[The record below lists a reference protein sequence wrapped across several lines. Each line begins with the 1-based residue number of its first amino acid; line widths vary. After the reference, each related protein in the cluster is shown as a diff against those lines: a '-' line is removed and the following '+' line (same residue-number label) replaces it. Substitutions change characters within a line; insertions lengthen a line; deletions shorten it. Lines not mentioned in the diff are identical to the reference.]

1 MMQMNSDNDTKGQ
14 SKLALILSVAF
25 ILALVVA
32 FFTVPSFN
40 AFLKEA
46 WEVLLSDDETK
57 IRNWVDQY
65 GWWGPV
71 IIILTMT
78 VQMFLLVIPTV
89 LLMIV
94 SVLAFGPVW
103 GSLIS
108 YVAVL
113 TATSVGYSVGKYFGA
128 GPIKGLLGEKTFK
141 KIESFL
147 IDYGFWAIAI
157 SRINPFL
164 SNDAISFVA
173 GILKMNY
180 SKYIT
185 ATLLGITP
193 LIVFIALTGS
203 NTNSLKEGLLWGSVG
218 SLVLFIAYVI
228 WDKKRKKA
236 GTGNPEKTVKI

>member
-1 MMQMNSDNDTKGQ
+1 MQMDSGNKTKVQ
-14 SKLALILSVAF
+14 SKLPLFLS
-25 ILALVVA
+25 IALVTALVLA
-32 FFTVPSFN
+32 YFTIPSFE
-40 AFLKEA
+40 AFLNEA
-46 WEVLLSDDETK
+46 WEVLLSDNESK

-71 IIILTMT
+71 IIIVAMT
-78 VQMFLLVIPTV
+78 VQMFLLVIPTI

-108 YVAVL
+108 YIAVF
-113 TATSVGYSVGKYFGA
+113 TATSVGYTVGNYFGA
-128 GPIKGLLGEKTFK
+128 GTVTGLLGEKTFK
-141 KIESFL
+141 KIETFL
-147 IDYGFWAIAI
+147 KEYGFWAIAI
-157 SRINPFL
+157 TRINPFL

-193 LIVFIALTGS
+193 LIGFIALTGS
-203 NTNSLKEGLLWGSVG
+203 NTDSLKDGLLWGSTV

-228 WDKKRKKA
+228 WDKKRKKLQGA
-236 GTGNPEKTVKI
+236 KSGKEIKI